1 MTDLSRRSFL
11 RTCSCAGLATL
22 GAATLRPATA
32 RAADSAAL
40 QMGWLKSVQY
50 AGSFIAQERGYYAD
64 EDLDVALLPGGP
76 NAPVD
81 PVVISGQAQL
91 GVSATDYAARATA
104 NGADYTILGAK
115 NQRHAFCIT
124 SRADNP
130 VREPKDLESGVR
142 LGLATINQPV
152 LDAIVALNG
161 LDASKIT
168 VVTTQGNPA
177 PLASGEVDC
186 FLTLFTTGPIDLRLQ
201 GIETHSFLLSD
212 YGYNIF
218 SGIYIAT
225 GSTLDSQRDLVR
237 RMLRAEIRG
246 WQDFVQDI
254 DYAVDLTVDK
264 YAADQ
269 GLNRDQQRLQAE
281 AQLDLLVTP
290 DTTVNGLFWMTD
302 EKIAANLQTMDV
314 LGIAADRAL
323 FSTALLEEIY
333 QGRARIE

>member
-1 MTDLSRRSFL
+1 MTELSRRRFL
-11 RTCSCAGLATL
+11 TSSSCAGLAAF
-22 GAATLRPATA
+22 GASVLHPAKP
-32 RAADSAAL
+32 RAAESAAL

-64 EDLDVALLPGGP
+64 EGLEVTLLPGGP

-104 NGADYTILGAK
+104 NGADYTVLGAK

-124 SRADNP
+124 SRAENP
-130 VREPKDLESGVR
+130 VRSPMDLESGVR

-152 LDAIVALNG
+152 LDAIVRLNG
-161 LDASKIT
+161 LDASKID
-168 VVTTQGNPA
+168 VVFTQRNPA
-177 PLASGEVDC
+177 PLANGEVDC
-186 FLTLFTTGPIDLRLQ
+186 FLTLFTTGPIDLAMQ

-212 YGYNIF
+212 HGYDIF

-225 GSTLDSQRDLVR
+225 GSTLAGQRDLVR
-237 RMLRAEIRG
+237 RMLRAEILG

-281 AQLDLLVTP
+281 AQLGLLVTP
-290 DTTVNGLFWMTD
+290 DTTANGLFWMTED
-302 EKIAANLQTMDV
+302 KIAANLRTMDV
-314 LGIAADRAL
+314 LGIAAERDL
-323 FSTALLEEIY
+323 FSTALLDEIY
-333 QGRARIE
+333 GGKARIE

>member
-1 MTDLSRRSFL
+1 MQKYDRRAFL
-11 RTCSCAGLATL
+11 KTSSLVALAGL
-22 GAATLRPATA
+22 GASALRPTA
-32 RAADSAAL
+32 AFAQDQAAL

-50 AGSFIAQERGYYAD
+50 AGSFIAEERGYYAD
-64 EDLDVALLPGGP
+64 EDLQVALLAGGP

-130 VREPKDLESGVR
+130 VRTPKDLESGVR

-152 LDAIVALNG
+152 LDAIVRLND
-161 LDASKIT
+161 LDASRIN

-186 FLTLFTTGPIDLRLQ
+186 FLTLFTTGPIDLELQ

-218 SGIYIAT
+218 SGIYISA
-225 GSTLDSQRDLVR
+225 GSTLDTFGDLVR
-237 RMLRAEIRG
+237 RMMRAEIRG
-246 WQDFVQDI
+246 WQDFVEDI
-254 DYAVDLTVDK
+254 EYAVDLTVDK

-269 GLNRDQQRLQAE
+269 GLNRDQQLLQAQ

-290 DTTVNGLFWMTD
+290 ETTANGLFWMSD
-302 EKIAANLQTMDV
+302 EKIEANLRTMEV
-314 LGIAADRAL
+314 LGIDADRSL
-323 FSTALLEEIY
+323 FSRAMLEEIY
-333 QGRARIE
+333 QGQARIE

>member
-1 MTDLSRRSFL
+1 MTDFSRRSFL
-11 RTCSCAGLATL
+11 RTSTYLGLASF
-22 GAATLRPATA
+22 GATVLRPVRA

-50 AGSFIAQERGYYAD
+50 AGSFIAQEKGYYAA

-115 NQRHAFCIT
+115 NQQHAFCIT
-124 SRADNP
+124 SRSGNP
-130 VREPKDLESGVR
+130 VRSPKDLEGEVR
-142 LGLATINQPV
+142 LGLATINRPV
-152 LDAIVALNG
+152 LDAIVRLND
-161 LDASKIT
+161 LDVSKID

-186 FLTLFTTGPIDLRLQ
+186 ILTLFTTGPIDLALQ

-225 GSTLDSQRDLVR
+225 GDTLAGQRDLVR

-246 WQDFVQDI
+246 W
-254 DYAVDLTVDK
+254 
-264 YAADQ
+264 
-269 GLNRDQQRLQAE
+269 
-281 AQLDLLVTP
+281 
-290 DTTVNGLFWMTD
+290 
-302 EKIAANLQTMDV
+302 
-314 LGIAADRAL
+314 
-323 FSTALLEEIY
+323 
-333 QGRARIE
+333 

>member
-11 RTCSCAGLATL
+11 QTSSCASLAAL
-22 GAATLRPATA
+22 GATVLLPARA

-64 EDLDVALLPGGP
+64 EGLEVALLSGGP

-124 SRADNP
+124 SRRESP

-152 LDAIVALNG
+152 LDAIVRLND
-161 LDASKIT
+161 LDASKIN

-186 FLTLFTTGPIDLRLQ
+186 FLTLFTTGPIDLELQ

-212 YGYNIF
+212 HGYDIF

-225 GSTLDSQRDLVR
+225 GRTLAAQGDLVR
-237 RMLRAEIRG
+237 RMLRAEILG

-254 DYAVDLTVDK
+254 DYAVDLTVNK

-269 GLNRDQQRLQAE
+269 GLNPDQQRLQAE

-290 DTTVNGLFWMTD
+290 DTVANGLFWMTED
-302 EKIAANLQTMDV
+302 KIAANLQTMDV
-314 LGIAADRAL
+314 LGIAAERAL
-323 FSTALLEEIY
+323 FSTELLAGIY
-333 QGRARIE
+333 QGKARIE

>member
-1 MTDLSRRSFL
+1 MTDSDRRRFL
-11 RTCSCAGLATL
+11 RQSSAAAL
-22 GAATLRPATA
+22 AATGMTFLRSATA
-32 RAADSAAL
+32 RAADVAAL

-50 AGSFIAQERGYYAD
+50 AGSFIAEERGYYAD
-64 EDLDVALLPGGP
+64 EDLEVTLLPGGP

-104 NGADYTILGAK
+104 NGADYRILGAK

-124 SRADNP
+124 SRAENP
-130 VREPKDLESGVR
+130 VRTPKDLEGGVR

-152 LDAIVALNG
+152 LDAIVRLND
-161 LDASKIT
+161 LDPSKLH

-177 PLASGEVDC
+177 PLANGEVDC
-186 FLTLFTTGPIDLRLQ
+186 FLTLFTTGPIDLELQ
-201 GIETHSFLLSD
+201 GIDTYSFLLSD

-225 GSTLDSQRDLVR
+225 GSTLAGQRDLIR

-254 DYAVDLTVDK
+254 DYAVALTVDK

-269 GLNRDQQRLQAE
+269 GLSPEQQRLQAE

-290 DTTVNGLFWMTD
+290 DTTENGLFWMSED
-302 EKIAANLQTMDV
+302 GIAANLKTMDV
-314 LGIAADRAL
+314 LGIAAERTL
-323 FSTALLEEIY
+323 FSTDLLADIY
-333 QGRARIE
+333 QGQARIE

>member
-1 MTDLSRRSFL
+1 MTNLNRRSFL
-11 RTCSCAGLATL
+11 QKSSLASLATL
-22 GAATLRPATA
+22 GGGVLFPTMA
-32 RAADSAAL
+32 RATDQVAL

-64 EDLDVALLPGGP
+64 EDLEVALLPGGP

-124 SRADNP
+124 SLADNP
-130 VREPKDLESGVR
+130 IREPRDLEGGAR
-142 LGLATINQPV
+142 LGLASINQPV
-152 LDAIVALNG
+152 LDAIVRLND
-161 LDASKIT
+161 LDASRIN
-168 VVTTQGNPA
+168 VVITQGNPA

-186 FLTLFTTGPIDLRLQ
+186 FLTLFTTGPIDLQLQ
-201 GIETHSFLLSD
+201 RIETHSFLLSD

-225 GSTLDSQRDLVR
+225 GSTLGSQGDLVR

-254 DYAVDLTVDK
+254 DYAVDLTVDN

-269 GLNRDQQRLQAE
+269 GLNREQQRLQAE
-281 AQLDLLVTP
+281 AQLSLLVTP
-290 DTTVNGLFWMTD
+290 DTTANGLFWMAED
-302 EKIAANLQTMDV
+302 KIAANLQTMEI
-314 LGIAADRAL
+314 LGISAGREL
-323 FSTALLEEIY
+323 FSNALLEDIY
-333 QGRARIE
+333 QGQARI

>member
-1 MTDLSRRSFL
+1 MPKFDRRHFL
-11 RTCSCAGLATL
+11 KKTSLAGLAGF
-22 GAATLRPATA
+22 GATALRPI
-32 RAADSAAL
+32 AAFAQDRAAL

-50 AGSFIAQERGYYAD
+50 AGSFIAEERGYYAD
-64 EDLDVALLPGGP
+64 EGLEVALLAGGP

-130 VREPKDLESGVR
+130 VRTPKDLEGGVR

-152 LDAIVALNG
+152 LDAIVRLND
-161 LDASKIT
+161 LDASRIE

-186 FLTLFTTGPIDLRLQ
+186 FLTLFTTGPIDLKLQ

-212 YGYNIF
+212 YGYDIF
-218 SGIYIAT
+218 SGIYIST
-225 GSTLDSQRDLVR
+225 GATLDSQGELVR
-237 RMLRAEIRG
+237 RIMRAEIRG
-246 WQDFVQDI
+246 WQDFVADI
-254 DYAVDLTVDK
+254 EYAVDLTVDK
-264 YAADQ
+264 YAVDQ
-269 GLNRDQQRLQAE
+269 GLNRDQQMLQAQ

-290 DTTVNGLFWMTD
+290 ETTANGLFWMSD
-302 EKIAANLQTMDV
+302 DKIAANLRTMEI
-314 LGIAADRAL
+314 LGIEADRSL
-323 FSTALLEEIY
+323 FSRAMLEEIY
-333 QGRARIE
+333 QGQARIE